1 MIPVEN
7 LVKRKR
13 KMVLEN
19 NNKDYSFSDVTL
31 SILAY
36 KKSRYLERCIHSV
49 LSMNGVEQATV
60 VLATSTP
67 NEWIQR
73 MGKKYHLPIYVNDGS
88 IEGVGKNLRVAYQP
102 DGNEKQ
108 RPETKGSGIGADFQF
123 GIDVAKT
130 PLVTVVHQDDIYGK
144 NYLVEM
150 LGHINEEM
158 ERGHMPLIAFCDYY
172 ELKEER
178 NCGWEKESEG
188 NQNKEKSHGKVED
201 IEESRNAVAADK
213 TFRIETSN
221 RNLVI
226 KRLMNAF
233 FKVPWGSTSIWW
245 RRRILSLGCSIC
257 CPSVMFHKKELLMDV
272 FQAGFG
278 ANVDWEAWEKL
289 SRKKGA
295 FIYVDQCLM
304 LHRIY
309 RESTT
314 SQCIQNQSRNE
325 EDYNIFC
332 RFWPTPVA
340 RLLTKL
346 YKYGEKNNEES

>member
-1 MIPVEN
+1 MTK
-7 LVKRKR
+7 KRY
-13 KMVLEN
+13 
-19 NNKDYSFSDVTL
+19 DYSDITL

-36 KKSRYLERCIHSV
+36 KKSRYLERCIHSA
-49 LSMNGVEQATV
+49 LSMSGVEQATV

-67 NEWIQR
+67 NHWIQR
-73 MGKKYHLPIYVNDGS
+73 MGEKYHLPIYVNNDSAG
-88 IEGVGKNLRVAYQP
+88 
-102 DGNEKQ
+102 
-108 RPETKGSGIGADFQF
+108 GIGADFQF

-130 PLVTVVHQDDIYGK
+130 SLVTVVHQDDIYGK

-150 LGHINEEM
+150 LEHINKEM
-158 ERGHMPLIAFCDYY
+158 EKGHTPLIAFCDYY
-172 ELKEER
+172 ELKEKR
-178 NCGWEKESEG
+178 ESTL
-188 NQNKEKSHGKVED
+188 KSVED
-201 IEESRNAVAADK
+201 FCGKRSEEVRDVRKKEPVDK
-213 TFRIETSN
+213 EFRIETSN

-257 CPSVMFHKKELLMDV
+257 CPSVMFHKKELLKDV
-272 FQAGFG
+272 FKAGFG

-295 FIYVDQCLM
+295 FIYVEQCLM

-309 RESTT
+309 QESTT
-314 SQCIQNQSRNE
+314 SQCIKNQSRNE

-346 YKYGEKNNEES
+346 YKYGEKNNEDS

>member
-1 MIPVEN
+1 MM
-7 LVKRKR
+7 KK
-13 KMVLEN
+13 KF
-19 NNKDYSFSDVTL
+19 DYSDVTL

-36 KKSRYLERCIHSV
+36 KKSGYLERCIHSI
-49 LSMNGVEQATV
+49 LSMKGVEKATV

-67 NEWIQR
+67 NHWIQR
-73 MGKKYHLPIYVNDGS
+73 MGEKYHLTIYVNDGS
-88 IEGVGKNLRVAYQP
+88 VG
-102 DGNEKQ
+102 
-108 RPETKGSGIGADFQF
+108 GIGADFQF

-158 ERGHMPLIAFCDYY
+158 EKGHTPLIAFCDYY

-188 NQNKEKSHGKVED
+188 NQNKEQSHGKVED
-201 IEESRNAVAADK
+201 IEERRNAVAADK
-213 TFRIETSN
+213 TFRIETTN

-233 FKVPWGSTSIWW
+233 FKAPWGSTSIWW

-257 CPSVMFHKKELLMDV
+257 CPSVMFHKDKLLTGV
-272 FQAGFG
+272 FVDGFG
-278 ANVDWEAWEKL
+278 SNVDWEAWEKL
-289 SRKKGA
+289 SKKKGA
-295 FIYVDQCLM
+295 FIYVERCLM

-309 RESTT
+309 QESTT
-314 SQCIQNQSRNE
+314 SQCIQDQSRNE

-332 RFWPTPVA
+332 RFWPTPIA

-346 YKYGEKNNEES
+346 YKYGEKNNEDN

>member
-88 IEGVGKNLRVAYQP
+88 IEGVGKEQKVADQP
-102 DGNEKQ
+102 GGNEKQ
-108 RPETKGSGIGADFQF
+108 RLEKKGSGIGADFQF

-158 ERGHMPLIAFCDYY
+158 EKGHTTLIAFCDYY
-172 ELKEER
+172 ELKEKR
-178 NCGWEKESEG
+178 ES
-188 NQNKEKSHGKVED
+188 
-201 IEESRNAVAADK
+201 A
-213 TFRIETSN
+213 FRIETSN

-245 RRRILSLGCSIC
+245 RRRILSMGCSIC

-346 YKYGEKNNEES
+346 YKYGEKNNEDS